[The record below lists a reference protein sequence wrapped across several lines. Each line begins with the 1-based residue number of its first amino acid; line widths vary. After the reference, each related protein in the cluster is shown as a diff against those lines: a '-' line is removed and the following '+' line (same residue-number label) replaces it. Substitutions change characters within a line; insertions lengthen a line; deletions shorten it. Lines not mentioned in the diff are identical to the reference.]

1 MARRSGDDVSW
12 IAARRSSSPVC
23 TPAAI
28 DIIEISVRRRVA
40 LVLLGWHGRRL
51 LRGVP

>member
-1 MARRSGDDVSW
+1 LDRR
-12 IAARRSSSPVC
+12 RHSSSPVC
-23 TPAAI
+23 TPTAI
-28 DIIEISVRRRVA
+28 DIIEIIVAVKTAVLWVRACVA